1 MEMGHSWVEVEIS
14 NLESKKS
21 TVVKAEEK
29 ITTFILCDNDN
40 HLNISSWRK

>member
-14 NLESKKS
+14 DLERKKS
-21 TVVKAEEK
+21 TVVKAEGK
-29 ITTFILCDNDN
+29 TTTFILYDK